1 MATIHK
7 IAEQADVSIASV
19 SRYFNN
25 PELLR
30 ADTYAKIDAVVKNCN
45 YVPNSIG
52 RSLRMS
58 RSGKIL
64 VMLPSVS
71 NPIYQKMLSAMC
83 EESQKRG
90 YMILIC
96 TTNSNPY
103 TERSMLSMLETHYVD
118 GIIFCSTTQTKEEL
132 EHLSK
137 KFPIVQCCEH
147 VEANISGVAIDNEKA
162 AYEATEYLI
171 KAGHRRIAM
180 ASGMETYGTTKLRE
194 KGYLDALKHYGIP
207 LQSAY
212 LIRGEYGF
220 SSGERAAKRWLS
232 GKEIPDAVVTVSD
245 AVAIG
250 VIKEFAKNGIH
261 AGKDISVIGFD
272 NTTMAAKYTPSL
284 SSVAQPRKEMG
295 KVAVELLFERMEA
308 LKNNHRHVVL
318 PHELII
324 RESIRK

>member
-1 MATIHK
+1 MATIHE
-7 IAEQADVSIASV
+7 IAQQANVSIASV

-30 ADTYAKIDAVVKNCN
+30 ADTYAKIEAVVKNAS
-45 YVPNSIG
+45 YIPNSIG

-64 VMLPSVS
+64 VVLPSVS
-71 NPIYQKMLSAMC
+71 NPIYQKILSAMC

-90 YMILIC
+90 YMILTC
-96 TTNSNPY
+96 TTNNNPY

-118 GIIFCSTTQTKEEL
+118 GIIFCATTQTKEEL

-137 KFPIVQCCEH
+137 RFPIVQCCEYT
-147 VEANISGVAIDNEKA
+147 EADISGVAIDNEKA

-171 KAGHRRIAM
+171 QTGHRRIAM
-180 ASGMETYGTTKLRE
+180 ASGMEVYGTTKLRE
-194 KGYLDALKHYGIP
+194 KGYFDALKKYGIP
-207 LQSAY
+207 LQSSY

-220 SSGERAAKRWLS
+220 SSGERAAKQWLTL
-232 GKEIPDAVVTVSD
+232 KEVPDAIIAISD

-250 VIKEFAKNGIH
+250 VIRAFANHGIH
-261 AGKDISVIGFD
+261 AGKTVSVVGFD
-272 NTTMAAKYTPSL
+272 NTTMGAKYAPTL
-284 SSVAQPRKEMG
+284 SSVAQPRAEMG
-295 KVAVELLFERMEA
+295 KVAVELLFERMET
-308 LKNNHRHVVL
+308 LKKKHRHVVL

-324 RESIRK
+324 RESIKK